1 MKNRVTPLYPT
12 VVFVV
17 LLLLVAPSAFF
28 QGKNLPM
35 WLFGAMVVTMVM
47 TFVWTKIVLRGI
59 SVRRIILEPAKVG
72 EPYVVRYEVKNI
84 SRWIAG
90 FSLWIEEQ
98 QTKDSTWQ
106 KHFRKARGWIMEV
119 GAGETVH
126 GEAIFWPTSRGE
138 ATFQFVRITT
148 SFPFG
153 MVRSSKL
160 IRQDVV
166 VLVKPE
172 VKVLRPS
179 VLNAI
184 VSSGPLGQ
192 RSNRRGRGGDDFFG
206 LRELVGG
213 DRLGDIAWKAS
224 ARRGELVC
232 IQRSKPALP
241 RVRIVLDLTTPT
253 SALNWESD
261 LRKLEEDAISLCA
274 SLVVEAVRQEQ
285 EVALSVLGF
294 SIQGVDSFHSSQ
306 RHVSRLLSS
315 LARIQLDNTREPIQ
329 LRALASMKQSGL
341 VVIRPDRSEPIR
353 SIKDAWYF
361 TASQFKEL
369 QRSAERSVSA

>member
-1 MKNRVTPLYPT
+1 
-12 VVFVV
+12 
-17 LLLLVAPSAFF
+17 
-28 QGKNLPM
+28 
-35 WLFGAMVVTMVM
+35 
-47 TFVWTKIVLRGI
+47 
-59 SVRRIILEPAKVG
+59 
-72 EPYVVRYEVKNI
+72 
-84 SRWIAG
+84 
-90 FSLWIEEQ
+90 
-98 QTKDSTWQ
+98 
-106 KHFRKARGWIMEV
+106 
-119 GAGETVH
+119 
-126 GEAIFWPTSRGE
+126 
-138 ATFQFVRITT
+138 
-148 SFPFG
+148 
-153 MVRSSKL
+153 
-160 IRQDVV
+160 
-166 VLVKPE
+166 
-172 VKVLRPS
+172 
-179 VLNAI
+179 
-184 VSSGPLGQ
+184 
-192 RSNRRGRGGDDFFG
+192 

-232 IQRSKPALP
+232 IQRSRPALP

-261 LRKLEEDAISLCA
+261 VRKLEEDAISLCA

-361 TASQFKEL
+361 TAPQFKEL
-369 QRSAERSVSA
+369 QRSAERSESA